1 MADIHAAYRQAKSA
15 VAINS
20 GSKFLVTSNF
30 LRLAAT
36 PLFAIMALITGIHGG
51 SMPSALCSV
60 TSDASPLTGMV
71 PMYVLMG
78 LVHSPPWLK
87 LISGQ

>member
-1 MADIHAAYRQAKSA
+1 MAEIPTAYCPAKSI
-15 VAINS
+15 VAKDS
-20 GSKFLVTSNF
+20 GSKFLAASNF

-51 SMPSALCSV
+51 SMPSALCSFA
-60 TSDASPLTGMV
+60 SDASPLTGMV
-71 PMYVLMG
+71 PMYVLMS
-78 LVHSPPWLK
+78 LFHSPPWLK